1 VLSRLARLI
10 LKAGGWTI
18 VGDIPKVDKAV
29 LIAAP
34 HTSNWDGIWGMVY
47 RVAAKLDVHF
57 FAKRS
62 LFWFPL
68 GPILRLLGGVPLD
81 RDRAGG
87 AVQQAV
93 DLFDANETMIFGL
106 SPEGTRKHTGYW
118 KTGFYR
124 IAVAADVPI
133 ILGHFDYA
141 KREIG
146 ITRLLPLTG
155 DRDADLD
162 AIREYYAS
170 HGSARHPEKVGPI
183 RFRDDPPPG
192 GTPS

>member
-1 VLSRLARLI
+1 MLSRLAHLI

-18 VGDIPKVDKAV
+18 VGEVPTIDKAV

-34 HTSNWDGIWGMVY
+34 HTSNWDGIWGMVW
-47 RVAAKLDVHF
+47 RVAVRLDIHF

-81 RDRAGG
+81 RERAGG
-87 AVQQAV
+87 AVQQAI
-93 DLFDANETMIFGL
+93 DLFDTNSSMIFGL

-124 IAVAADVPI
+124 IAVGAGVPI

-146 ITRLLPLTG
+146 VTRLLELSGNPEV
-155 DRDADLD
+155 DLA
-162 AIREYYAS
+162 AIRDYYAEN
-170 HGSARHPEKVGPI
+170 GSARHPHKVGPI
-183 RFRDDPPPG
+183 RFKEVSATDSR
-192 GTPS
+192 S